1 VKQKL
6 VITLNGYYIAKS
18 PRDLTLISYPI
29 SEQVAAGITR
39 VISFPNIYNGFA
51 RGVVIS
57 NRDGANAAFIRI
69 NGITSTQI
77 RIPPSGSFAFNDQ
90 WVSDLQI
97 VAGAA
102 GITDVVCEVVPRGQN

>member
-1 VKQKL
+1 M
-6 VITLNGYYIAKS
+6 VISLNGFYINFS
-18 PRDLTLISYPI
+18 PRDQSLISYPI
-29 SEQVAAGITR
+29 SEQVAANTTR
-39 VISFPNIYNGFA
+39 TISFPNIYNGFA

-90 WVSDLQI
+90 WVTDLQI
-97 VAGAA
+97 ISGAA
-102 GITDVVCEVVPRGQN
+102 GICDVVAEIVPQVQR

>member
-1 VKQKL
+1 M
-6 VITLNGYYIAKS
+6 ILNGYQINVA

-29 SEQVAAGITR
+29 SEQVAAGVTR
-39 VISFPNIYNGFA
+39 TISFPNIYNGFA
-51 RGVVIS
+51 RSVVIS
-57 NRDGANAAFIRI
+57 NRDAANAAFIRI

-97 VAGAA
+97 ISGAA
-102 GITDVVCEVVPRGQN
+102 GITDVVCEVVPQVQN